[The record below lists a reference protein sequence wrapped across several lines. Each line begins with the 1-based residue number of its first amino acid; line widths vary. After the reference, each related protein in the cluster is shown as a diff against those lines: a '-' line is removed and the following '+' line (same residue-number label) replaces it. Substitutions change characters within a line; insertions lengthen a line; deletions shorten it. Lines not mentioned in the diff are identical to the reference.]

1 MTVLYLNLCY
11 IKECYKGTAL
21 YVLCCFCCR
30 YPVSYAAYF
39 AAGSD
44 PEFSV
49 SPSTGE
55 LLPVGT
61 NGSMIRISFLPSVY
75 GKIYTGKLI
84 IQVSKL

>member
-1 MTVLYLNLCY
+1 M
-11 IKECYKGTAL
+11 
-21 YVLCCFCCR
+21 
-30 YPVSYAAYF
+30 SYAAYF

-84 IQVSKL
+84 IQVSEWLHFKATVFKIIIFGGTIL

>member
-1 MTVLYLNLCY
+1 MSFN
-11 IKECYKGTAL
+11 
-21 YVLCCFCCR
+21 
-30 YPVSYAAYF
+30 AYF

-49 SPSTGE
+49 SPSSGE

-61 NGSMIRISFLPSVY
+61 NGTMIRIAFLPAVY

-84 IQVSKL
+84 IQVNNLFCFFMFVSEVYF